1 MEVAE
6 ASITG
11 LFRTLLIII
20 GAIVLLRFVGQLMN
34 AKRNMEEERELN
46 AKQRRMEKERQQK
59 KKNLGK
65 TRILGRNQKGND
77 AIEDVDYEE
86 ID

>member
-20 GAIVLLRFVGQLMN
+20 GAIVILRFVGQIMN
-34 AKRNMEEERELN
+34 AKRNVEEERQLN
-46 AKQRRMEKERQQK
+46 EKQKRFEKERANK

-65 TRILGRNQKGND
+65 TRILGRKSNGNNSV
-77 AIEDVDYEE
+77 EDVDYEE

>member
-1 MEVAE
+1 MNFAE

-11 LFRTLLIII
+11 LFKMLLIII

-34 AKRNMEEERELN
+34 AKRNLEEQRQMNDAQKRFDKEKKRKN
-46 AKQRRMEKERQQK
+46 A
-59 KKNLGK
+59 NLGK
-65 TRILGRNQKGND
+65 TRFLGKNQSKGND
-77 AIEDVDYEE
+77 IVDVDFEE